1 MRESEEMP
9 KLKVIGEPGADEG
22 MILQVRRPD
31 VGDVTVTISE
41 VPSVSKSFGI
51 AEAVRINAGSRIRA
65 VRSEHRR
72 VVFMPRI
79 LLTDLAACHA
89 ESCHQ

>member
-1 MRESEEMP
+1 
-9 KLKVIGEPGADEG
+9 
-22 MILQVRRPD
+22 
-31 VGDVTVTISE
+31 
-41 VPSVSKSFGI
+41 
-51 AEAVRINAGSRIRA
+51 